1 MNLFMFIEAGIVGVI
16 TYIIG
21 IIMFNLTINKKNKN
35 TEQPFGLHIAFFATG
50 FFLHII
56 IELIGLNT
64 LINNDDFNSSSR
76 RIQFLLSMAK
86 AN

>member
-1 MNLFMFIEAGIVGVI
+1 MNLFMFIEGGIVGII

-21 IIMFNLTINKKNKN
+21 IIMFNLTINKQNKN
-35 TEQPFGLHIAFFATG
+35 TEQPYGLHIAFFATG

-64 LINNDDFNSSSR
+64 LINDNKNLDT
-76 RIQFLLSMAK
+76 K
-86 AN
+86 KPV

>member
-1 MNLFMFIEAGIVGVI
+1 MFIEGGIVGII

-21 IIMFNLTINKKNKN
+21 IIMFNLTINKQNKN
-35 TEQPFGLHIAFFATG
+35 TEQPYGLHIAFFATG

-64 LINNDDFNSSSR
+64 LINDNKNLDT
-76 RIQFLLSMAK
+76 K
-86 AN
+86 KPV

>member
-35 TEQPFGLHIAFFATG
+35 TEQPYGLHIAFFATG

-56 IELIGLNT
+56 IELIGLNN
-64 LINNDDFNSSSR
+64 LINDNKDLDT
-76 RIQFLLSMAK
+76 K
-86 AN
+86 KPV